1 MRFLINFVIVISII
15 FACSPNK
22 PIDTAKLNKYIIET
36 DSLLKDISEIH
47 NKTLENFY
55 FLTDDSLLLDSVNQ
69 TLKLH
74 DSIGIYQFIEIK
86 INEVNEIYYQTQTEI
101 ILTQD
106 KLESLKDEI
115 KNQKITEANYLLEIE
130 NEQEILDLLKERVES
145 NIVLIE
151 NLYNDMFLLSNDSLN
166 EKSE

>member
-22 PIDTAKLNKYIIET
+22 PIDTAKLNKYIVET
-36 DSLLKDISEIH
+36 DSLLKEISEIH

-69 TLKLH
+69 IMQLQ
-74 DSIGIYQFIEIK
+74 DSFVIYQLIETKTIK
-86 INEVNEIYYQTQTEI
+86 VNEMYFQTQTEI

-106 KLESLKDEI
+106 KLESLKDEV

-130 NEQEILDLLKERVES
+130 NEQEILDFLKERVES

-151 NLYNDMFLLSNDSLN
+151 NQYNDMFLLSNDSLN